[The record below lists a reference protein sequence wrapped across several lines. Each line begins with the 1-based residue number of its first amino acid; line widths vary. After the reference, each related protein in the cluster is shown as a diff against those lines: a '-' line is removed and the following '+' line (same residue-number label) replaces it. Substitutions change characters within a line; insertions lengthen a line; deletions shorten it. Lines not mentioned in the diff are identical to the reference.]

1 MNSLWLFFPKSFTT
15 FEKSFISRLQCKHNC
30 ICSNEGVYM
39 LIRKKNKKEV
49 FIAIGKL
56 FEAILNKIK
65 IDTQHA
71 RRQKSS
77 ATVRMNRRL

>member
-1 MNSLWLFFPKSFTT
+1 
-15 FEKSFISRLQCKHNC
+15 
-30 ICSNEGVYM
+30 M

-56 FEAILNKIK
+56 FEAVLNKIK